1 MSITNLDTIVL
12 TPEPEKQLV
21 AGKNKDTYCLN
32 RDVVMVIENGIAQLL
47 DFKRGQ
53 FYGLNPMGTLML
65 SLILEEDFPEAV
77 TYIASTYQISV
88 KDVEKDAN
96 SLLEELKRKK
106 LLVTR
111 AKQLHLFWQWVVP
124 LVKRVEQ
131 FCSAFYIWALQA
143 IDSGH
148 KNPLQKLLSKANRS
162 LIIPSLDSVDLLLS
176 FSWLSFRLIGWN
188 HTLSWWQRSHHSV
201 NKLEKPHTKEII
213 KTVDRIIGE
222 AAAKKLL
229 FPIACKERALVGYH
243 LLRNF
248 YGLPASL
255 VVGIDRHPFQLH
267 AWVECEGV
275 VVTDDPAHCQPFTP
289 VVRYS

>member
-1 MSITNLDTIVL
+1 MSITTSEIVIL
-12 TPEPEKQLV
+12 TPEPENPKIAHQ
-21 AGKNKDTYCLN
+21 NEDTYCLN
-32 RDVVMVIENGIAQLL
+32 DDVFMIIENGIAQLL
-47 DFKRGQ
+47 DFNRGQ
-53 FYGLNPMGTLML
+53 FYGLNPIGTLMV
-65 SLILEEDFPEAV
+65 SLILEENFPQAV
-77 TYIASTYQISV
+77 AYIASTYQISV
-88 KDVEKDAN
+88 KEVEKDAS
-96 SLLEELKRKK
+96 SLLEKLKQKK
-106 LLVTR
+106 LLVNR
-111 AKQLHLFWQWVVP
+111 AKRSHPFWQWVVP
-124 LVKRVEQ
+124 LVKKVKQ
-131 FCSAFYIWALQA
+131 LCSASYSWALQA
-143 IDSGH
+143 ISSHH
-148 KNPLQKLLSKANRS
+148 KNPLPQSS
-162 LIIPSLDSVDLLLS
+162 LQTSIIIPTLRTVDLLLS
-176 FSWLSFRLIGWN
+176 FGWLSFRLIGWN
-188 HTLSWWQRSHHSV
+188 RTISCWQQSHHSV

>member
-1 MSITNLDTIVL
+1 MSLANLDTIVL
-12 TPEPEKQLV
+12 TPEPEKQQV
-21 AGKNKDTYCLN
+21 ASQNEDTYCLN

-47 DFKRGQ
+47 DFNQGK

-65 SLILEEDFPEAV
+65 SLILEEHFPEAV
-77 TYIASTYQISV
+77 ANIALTYQISV
-88 KDVEKDAN
+88 KKVEKDAK
-96 SLLEELKRKK
+96 SILEELKQKK
-106 LLVTR
+106 LLVTCT
-111 AKQLHLFWQWVVP
+111 KKSHLFGQWIVSS
-124 LVKRVEQ
+124 VKRVEQ
-131 FCSAFYIWALQA
+131 WCSALYISVLQA
-143 IDSGH
+143 INSRH
-148 KNPLQKLLSKANRS
+148 KNPLPQSSSQTNI
-162 LIIPSLDSVDLLLS
+162 IIPNLRTVDLLLS

-188 HTLSWWQRSHHSV
+188 RTISCWQRSPYPD
-201 NKLEKPHTKEII
+201 NKLEQPNAKEII
-213 KTVDRIIGE
+213 STVDRIIGE

-229 FPIACKERALVGYH
+229 FPIACKERALVGYY

-267 AWVECEGV
+267 AWVDCEGE